1 MAQAGFSTFILGPG
15 RQIAIVLAL
24 ALGIALPFVLA
35 DYLTFRFGLALI
47 WSIAIL
53 GMVILCGISGQISFG
68 HSAFYGIGG
77 YAAAIVLN
85 RTGLS
90 VYCSLPLAILAC
102 FAAGY
107 GFGRVATR
115 FNLWYLAL
123 ATYGLAVAFP
133 QLLRWHALAPF
144 TGGVQGFYLDLQ
156 GAPAWS
162 GLRADQWW
170 YLLVLACLT
179 LGAWLARNL
188 IDSRTGRALK
198 ATRDNELAAAAQGI
212 DVPHCRALAFGISAG
227 YAGLAGCLAAIQLNF
242 VAPGTYTFFLSL
254 EFLIGLVVGGMF
266 SVTGAILGGL
276 FLQFFP
282 DLTADI
288 GKRLSMPLFG
298 ILLVLAIVA
307 MPTGIAGAIAR
318 LGDRLTGRR
327 PWKV

>member
-1 MAQAGFSTFILGPG
+1 MAQMGLSIPILGPG
-15 RQIAIVLAL
+15 RQIAIAL
-24 ALGIALPFVLA
+24 AVAVALPFALA
-35 DYLTFRFGLALI
+35 DYMTFRFGLALI

-53 GMVILCGISGQISFG
+53 GMVVLSGVSGQVSFG

-85 RTGLS
+85 ETGLS
-90 VYCSLPLAILAC
+90 VYWSLPAAILAC
-102 FAAGY
+102 FVAGY
-107 GFGRVATR
+107 GFGRAVTR

-133 QLLRWHALAPF
+133 QLLRWEALAPF
-144 TGGVQGFYLDLQ
+144 TGGVEGFYLDLQ

-162 GLRADQWW
+162 GLRPDQWW
-170 YLLVLACLT
+170 YLVALACLAC
-179 LGAWLARNL
+179 GMWLARNL

-198 ATRDNELAAAAQGI
+198 AARDNELSAAAQGI
-212 DVPHCRALAFGISAG
+212 DVPHYRALAFGISAS

-242 VAPGTYTFFLSL
+242 VAPGTYTFFLSMQ
-254 EFLIGLVVGGMF
+254 FLIGLVVGGMF
-266 SVTGAILGGL
+266 AVPGAVFGGL

-298 ILLVLAIVA
+298 VLLVLAIVA
-307 MPTGIAGAIAR
+307 MPTGIAGAIGR
-318 LGDRLTGRR
+318 LERITGRR
-327 PWKV
+327 RWKG